1 MLDTVISRLND
12 RKIKYISPCPMKS
25 YTTFKIGGKAS
36 IAVFPKTPDELIETI
51 RTVKGCDM
59 KYIVLGRGSNVLF
72 SDQGYDG
79 AVIVTTKLSSFEFCG
94 NMVCADAGMSLTAL
108 SSEVGKRG
116 LSGLEFANGIPGSV
130 GGAVYMNAGAYG
142 SEIRD
147 TLVWSKYYD
156 ARSDRIVTIEN
167 SKHCFDYRHSIYREN
182 DNLVVLRACFELT
195 CKDKKE
201 VRAKMDEFMCA
212 RKEKQPL
219 NYPSAGST
227 FKRYP
232 GYFTGKL
239 IEEAGLKGFSV
250 GGAQVSEKHA
260 GFIINKKNATSEDVL
275 CLIEKVKEEI
285 YKRNGIEIECEVE
298 YVE

>member
-1 MLDTVISRLND
+1 
-12 RKIKYISPCPMKS
+12 
-25 YTTFKIGGKAS
+25 
-36 IAVFPKTPDELIETI
+36 
-51 RTVKGCDM
+51 
-59 KYIVLGRGSNVLF
+59 
-72 SDQGYDG
+72 
-79 AVIVTTKLSSFEFCG
+79 
-94 NMVCADAGMSLTAL
+94 
-108 SSEVGKRG
+108 
-116 LSGLEFANGIPGSV
+116 
-130 GGAVYMNAGAYG
+130 
-142 SEIRD
+142 
-147 TLVWSKYYD
+147 
-156 ARSDRIVTIEN
+156 
-167 SKHCFDYRHSIYREN
+167 
-182 DNLVVLRACFELT
+182 
-195 CKDKKE
+195 
-201 VRAKMDEFMCA
+201 MDEFMCA